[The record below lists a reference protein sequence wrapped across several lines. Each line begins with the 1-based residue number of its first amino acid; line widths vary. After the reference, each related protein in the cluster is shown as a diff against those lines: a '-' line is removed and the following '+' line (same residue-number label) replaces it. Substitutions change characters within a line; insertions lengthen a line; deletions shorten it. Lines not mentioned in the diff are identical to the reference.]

1 MEKKKLIER
10 LFSYLITATVLSVF
24 VSLLYSIF
32 FLETSLFVRIIMG
45 ISAVL
50 ILILSFFLYIAGK
63 ISQQTVDAIENVGRS
78 RLG

>member
-1 MEKKKLIER
+1 MEKKKFVERIFSCLI
-10 LFSYLITATVLSVF
+10 SVTVLSVF

-45 ISAVL
+45 ISAAL
-50 ILILSFFLYIAGK
+50 ILILAIFLYIAGK
-63 ISQQTVDAIENVGRS
+63 ISQQAVDAIENVGRS